1 MSFDP
6 VDHNLERGLKNRR
19 RILGDAWVERSLN
32 GANDFNAEFQQLI
45 SRFAWHE
52 IWSRP
57 GLDHKTRRIIVLS
70 ITIAM
75 GRWEEFELHVRA
87 ALTSEEPSRMTPD
100 ELKEV
105 LMQAAIYAGVPAA
118 NTAFSHAMAILKEVG
133 PQIGYAPQ
141 AFSPLDVSHSGTGQE
156 GRTAS
161 KPALHYTLRRARNGK
176 AKNTVVLSHALGC
189 DLTMWDRLA
198 SELAADHDVIAYDH
212 RGHGSSDAPEGLY
225 QMAELAEDAARLLRE
240 LDCGPVIWIGLSMGA
255 MVGQEL
261 ALRHPELLVALV
273 IANSTSGYPQAAR
286 DNWRQRIAT
295 VREQGVEAIADA
307 VMQRYFHDTF
317 RSEHAGEVAAYRRR
331 LLTTDIE
338 GYIGCCNAVG
348 TVDTTDRLKNLS
360 LPVLVIAGRLDQGAP
375 LEMSEIMTR
384 EIAGAQL
391 VVLEDASHIAV
402 VEQPETF
409 AAAVKQFVNK
419 QHQ

>member
-419 QHQ
+419 QRQ